1 MEIDFVFL
9 QRNFSLLPLFFIV
22 MSIVRTEITLR
33 NAGDVAI
40 AARGII
46 PGQAVRQMTVNAMV
60 DTGAWTLAINEK
72 TRKQL
77 GLSLRGKQSSTLT
90 DGSEAFYQLTEPVI
104 VHWKNREAV
113 CSAILLPDASDILL
127 GAIPLEAMDLIV
139 HPLREEVVGAH
150 GEEALYTLM

>member
-1 MEIDFVFL
+1 
-9 QRNFSLLPLFFIV
+9 
-22 MSIVRTEITLR
+22 
-33 NAGDVAI
+33 
-40 AARGII
+40 
-46 PGQAVRQMTVNAMV
+46 MTVNAMV

-72 TRKQL
+72 TRAEL
-77 GLSLRGKQSSTLT
+77 GLGLIGKQSSTLA
-90 DGSEAFYQLTEPVI
+90 DGSEAVYQLTEPVI

-150 GEEALYTLM
+150 GEEAVYMLK

>member
-1 MEIDFVFL
+1 MG
-9 QRNFSLLPLFFIV
+9 IV
-22 MSIVRTEITLR
+22 HVEITLQ
-33 NAGDVAI
+33 NARDVLNAEI
-40 AARGII
+40 GII
-46 PGQAVRQMTVNAMV
+46 QEQEIHQMAVNAVV
-60 DTGAWTLAINEK
+60 DTGAWTLAINEE
-72 TRKQL
+72 TRKAL
-77 GLSLRGKQSSTLT
+77 GLGLRGKQSSTLA

-150 GEEALYTLM
+150 GEEAVYMLK